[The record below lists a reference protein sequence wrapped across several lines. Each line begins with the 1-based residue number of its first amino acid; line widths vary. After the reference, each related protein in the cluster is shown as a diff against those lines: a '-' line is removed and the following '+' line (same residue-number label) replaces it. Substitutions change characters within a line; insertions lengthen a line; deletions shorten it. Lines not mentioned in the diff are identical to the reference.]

1 MIKRITNPLEFKKL
15 LDDIFLLFEY
25 ENEEE
30 GHFLVKHNK
39 EYILN
44 AFGDNNILA
53 WDFFVWGNLD
63 ERSNKLDAVIAF
75 LNNKNEKFGEEIFAE
90 YIWLS
95 KNALA
100 GRRLLAKALNF
111 AREKEFKYVTMSCS
125 LANPKA
131 PKVGRFYERMGFI
144 KDTET
149 YIAKL

>member
-1 MIKRITNPLEFKKL
+1 MVN
-15 LDDIFLLFEY
+15 
-25 ENEEE
+25 
-30 GHFLVKHNK
+30 
-39 EYILN
+39 
-44 AFGDNNILA
+44 
-53 WDFFVWGNLD
+53 
-63 ERSNKLDAVIAF
+63 
-75 LNNKNEKFGEEIFAE
+75 FAE

-149 YIAKL
+149 YIAKLWIKELLKN